1 MATCRGSHRTL
12 STGRSRHAWPRAT
25 SPARSRIPA
34 TYAANTFGCKAQV
47 GPALGRLD
55 PAVRRTRVPWTSS
68 HPGSVHAGLHPR
80 AAAHRAAPAP
90 RKFESH
96 CHIVIRS
103 CLRISIGIERLLAPG
118 THNTGRHASPP
129 RAVAEAGPPPK
140 MMKTKGAAQKARMA
154 FRRPQIIVYFNEIIG
169 IILRRR

>member
-1 MATCRGSHRTL
+1 MRGPAQRHLLVLDLEFRRRT
-12 STGRSRHAWPRAT
+12 P
-25 SPARSRIPA
+25 RIPS
-34 TYAANTFGCKAQV
+34 AAKAQV

-68 HPGSVHAGLHPR
+68 HPGSVHAGLHSR
-80 AAAHRAAPAP
+80 AAAHRATPAP

-96 CHIVIRS
+96 YHIVIRS